1 MEAHQ
6 IAQLLSQTLSPD
18 GHIVHSA
25 TDSLDRL
32 SLLPTF
38 PFSLLSIST
47 GSDDPGQRIAAA
59 TYLKNFT
66 RRNIPSSK
74 VSKEFRDALLRAL
87 LQVDSAVLKVLVEVF
102 RVIVAAEFVKENSWP
117 DLVPELRAVVQN
129 SDMINRSGN
138 CEWKTI
144 NALTVLQS
152 LIRPFQVTCFPKIR
166 LYFLNPKVAKEPV
179 PPQLELI
186 AQEIL
191 VPLFDVFHQCVQK
204 ALTFSGEG
212 EEEIE
217 KLLLI
222 LCKYGHLLMP
232 NIINCV
238 SKIVKHS
245 TNISKMDFLS
255 ERIVSLAF
263 DVISRVLETGPG
275 WRLVSPHFSSL
286 LNSAIF
292 PALVMNEKDTTEWE
306 EDPEEY
312 MRKNLPSEIEEIS
325 GWKEDLFTARKSA
338 LNLLGV
344 ISMSK
349 GPPVVGSGY
358 NSSLSSKRK
367 KGDKTKGKD
376 RSSMG
381 ELLVLPFLSKF
392 PIPSDINA
400 CETRILNEY
409 YGVLMAYG
417 SLQDFLSEQRAEY
430 TATLVRMRVLP
441 LYTISTCLPYLIA
454 SANWVLGEL
463 ASCLP
468 EEMSADIY
476 SSLVKALSMPDMGD
490 ISCYPVRVS
499 AAGAITELVE
509 NDYLPPEWLP
519 LLQIVVSRIADEGE
533 ETSILFQLLGT
544 LVEAGNEH
552 VSLHIPYII
561 SSLVGTISKCIPPN
575 PEPWPQMVEQ
585 GFAALAVMAQCWE
598 DSMPEEDD
606 HNESSEVWV
615 SGRATIARALS
626 NLLQQGWLRPAQQ
639 MNGAKN
645 DRNLVL
651 PVEIEAAPFLPPPSC
666 IDDSSALLRFIMQSV
681 TEGNEVLKLK
691 VSELLLVWAD
701 LIANW
706 NAWEETEDLSI
717 FNCIK
722 DIVNLH
728 QKFMLQN
735 FMMGEMPPPP
745 APPVPRRS
753 IIEGIATFVSEA
765 FSQYPS
771 ATWRASSCVHLLLHV
786 PSYTFEAEGIKQSLV
801 IAFSH
806 SAFSRFR
813 DIRNKPS
820 SLWKP
825 LLLAVSSCYLCYP
838 DVVEKILEKDEH
850 EGFAVWASAVGLI
863 SSSTFEHGLSSES
876 EIKLSVM
883 TLAKVVERLLTL
895 ENQKAGLL
903 QKCFTSLM
911 EASVSLKEAQG
922 EEDDDEESRD
932 DQDAGDEDTEDD
944 DNDEDSDDDER
955 EETEEEFLDRYAK
968 AAIALENG
976 TVVEEGDV
984 EDQEQE
990 LELGG
995 LEEVDQESV
1004 VLSLIKRY
1012 HQVLLH
1018 GQSLPPQVISSFLNT
1033 FPECNFYFQQHC

>member
-1 MEAHQ
+1 M
-6 IAQLLSQTLSPD
+6 
-18 GHIVHSA
+18 
-25 TDSLDRL
+25 
-32 SLLPTF
+32 
-38 PFSLLSIST
+38 
-47 GSDDPGQRIAAA
+47 
-59 TYLKNFT
+59 
-66 RRNIPSSK
+66 
-74 VSKEFRDALLRAL
+74 
-87 LQVDSAVLKVLVEVF
+87 
-102 RVIVAAEFVKENSWP
+102 
-117 DLVPELRAVVQN
+117 
-129 SDMINRSGN
+129 
-138 CEWKTI
+138 
-144 NALTVLQS
+144 
-152 LIRPFQVTCFPKIR
+152 
-166 LYFLNPKVAKEPV
+166 
-179 PPQLELI
+179 
-186 AQEIL
+186 
-191 VPLFDVFHQCVQK
+191 
-204 ALTFSGEG
+204 
-212 EEEIE
+212 
-217 KLLLI
+217 
-222 LCKYGHLLMP
+222 
-232 NIINCV
+232 
-238 SKIVKHS
+238 
-245 TNISKMDFLS
+245 
-255 ERIVSLAF
+255 
-263 DVISRVLETGPG
+263 
-275 WRLVSPHFSSL
+275 
-286 LNSAIF
+286 
-292 PALVMNEKDTTEWE
+292 
-306 EDPEEY
+306 
-312 MRKNLPSEIEEIS
+312 
-325 GWKEDLFTARKSA
+325 
-338 LNLLGV
+338 
-344 ISMSK
+344 
-349 GPPVVGSGY
+349 
-358 NSSLSSKRK
+358 
-367 KGDKTKGKD
+367 
-376 RSSMG
+376 
-381 ELLVLPFLSKF
+381 
-392 PIPSDINA
+392 
-400 CETRILNEY
+400 
-409 YGVLMAYG
+409 
-417 SLQDFLSEQRAEY
+417 
-430 TATLVRMRVLP
+430 
-441 LYTISTCLPYLIA
+441 
-454 SANWVLGEL
+454 
-463 ASCLP
+463 
-468 EEMSADIY
+468 
-476 SSLVKALSMPDMGD
+476 
-490 ISCYPVRVS
+490 
-499 AAGAITELVE
+499 
-509 NDYLPPEWLP
+509 
-519 LLQIVVSRIADEGE
+519 
-533 ETSILFQLLGT
+533 
-544 LVEAGNEH
+544 
-552 VSLHIPYII
+552 
-561 SSLVGTISKCIPPN
+561 
-575 PEPWPQMVEQ
+575 
-585 GFAALAVMAQCWE
+585 
-598 DSMPEEDD
+598 
-606 HNESSEVWV
+606 
-615 SGRATIARALS
+615 
-626 NLLQQGWLRPAQQ
+626 
-639 MNGAKN
+639 
-645 DRNLVL
+645 
-651 PVEIEAAPFLPPPSC
+651 EIEAAPSLPPPSC

-722 DIVNLH
+722 DIVNLR

-735 FMMGEMPPPP
+735 FIMGEMPPPP

-838 DVVEKILEKDEH
+838 DVVENILEKDEH

-1012 HQVLLH
+1012 HQVLLQ

-1033 FPECNFYFQQHC
+1033 FPECNLYFQQHC